1 MIVHLFDS
9 TGEAY
14 LASKHN
20 EEIRTGHILL
30 IPSEQVVALAHTQ
43 PIAVTKCFGKL
54 RTHAATT
61 VANFVVAHKPFTYR
75 QVADAQRLAKSLGY
89 ELR

>member
-20 EEIRTGHILL
+20 EEIRTGHTLL
-30 IPSEQVVALAHTQ
+30 IPSEQVVALAHTW
-43 PIAVTKCFGKL
+43 PVAVTKRFGAL
-54 RTHAATT
+54 HTYDATT
-61 VANFVVAHKPFTYR
+61 VARFVAYKPFTY
-75 QVADAQRLAKSLGY
+75 QQTADARRLAKALGY